1 MTDKRVGIITFHHS
15 YNCGS
20 MLQTF
25 ALQNV
30 IEQLGYK
37 AEIIDFSN
45 AGQKQLYSVTKP
57 NNSIKNILKNII
69 LFPYKARIKKNF
81 DSFEEF
87 KNTEFH
93 LSLESYSHMEQL
105 TDSRYFSVVT
115 GSDQVWNITI
125 EDGDDAYYL
134 PWVKKARKVAYA
146 PSFGAKNVMKYADN
160 PEKYKTYLSDFKAL
174 SIREENGKRWIKDLV
189 GKDVPVL
196 LDPTLL
202 LDASAYDR
210 IADKSLNLPDKYIFF
225 YSPSYQKDIVHLVE
239 CVSKKYHLPV
249 IAFNTKTFYVKGM
262 QRTGFKLPEIENPR
276 SYLTLIKKAT
286 LIMTTSF
293 HGTVFPTIFRKRV
306 WVIKNGGMFG
316 DDDRV
321 KTLINELGIEDRL
334 IPIEYK
340 EYFNYMKM
348 VDYSY
353 YDKELPILQ
362 NMAIQ
367 FLRDSLDTTNEE

>member
-1 MTDKRVGIITFHHS
+1 MRDKRVGIITFHHS

-20 MLQTF
+20 MLQAF
-25 ALQNV
+25 ALQSV
-30 IEQLGYK
+30 VEQLGYE

-45 AGQKQLYSVTKP
+45 AGQKQLYSVTQP
-57 NNSIKNILKNII
+57 NNTIKNILKNII

-174 SIREENGKRWIKDLV
+174 SIREVNGKRWIKDLV

-202 LDASAYDR
+202 LDASDYDR

-225 YSPSYQKDIVHLVE
+225 YSPSYQKNIVHLVE

-276 SYLTLIKKAT
+276 SYLTIIKKAT

-321 KTLINELGIEDRL
+321 KTLIKELGIEDRL

-367 FLRDSLDTTNEE
+367 FLKDSLDTTNEE

>member
-20 MLQTF
+20 MLQAF
-25 ALQNV
+25 ALQRV
-30 IEQLGYK
+30 IERLGYE

-45 AGQKQLYSVTKP
+45 AGQKQLYSVTQP
-57 NNSIKNILKNII
+57 NNSVKNILKNII
-69 LFPYKARIKKNF
+69 LFPYKDRIRKNF
-81 DSFEEF
+81 ESFEEF
-87 KNTEFH
+87 KNAEFH
-93 LSLESYSHMEQL
+93 LSPESYSRMEEL
-105 TDSRYFSVVT
+105 TDTRYFVVVT

-134 PWVKKARKVAYA
+134 PWVRNARKIAYA
-146 PSFGAKNVMKYADN
+146 PSFGAKNVMKYADD
-160 PEKYKTYLSDFKAL
+160 PEKYKTYLSDFDAL
-174 SIREENGKRWIKDLV
+174 SIREENGKKWLQDLV
-189 GKDVPVL
+189 EKDVPVL

-202 LDASAYDR
+202 LDADAYEQ
-210 IADKSLNLPDKYIFF
+210 IADQNLNLPDKYIFF
-225 YSPSYQKDIVHLVE
+225 YSPSYQKDIVHLVQ
-239 CVSKKYHLPV
+239 CVSNKYHLPV

-276 SYLTLIKKAT
+276 SYLTLIKNAT

-293 HGTVFPTIFRKRV
+293 HGTVFPTIFRKPV

-321 KTLINELGIEDRL
+321 KTLIKELGIEERL
-334 IPIEYK
+334 IPIEYR
-340 EYFNYMKM
+340 ESFNYMKM

-353 YDKELPILQ
+353 YEEELPILR
-362 NMAIQ
+362 NKAIQ
-367 FLRDSLDTTNEE
+367 YLKDSLDTTNEE

>member
-69 LFPYKARIKKNF
+69 LFPYKARIQKNF

-93 LSLESYSHMEQL
+93 LSPESYSRMEQL
-105 TDSRYFSVVT
+105 TDSRYFFVVT

-367 FLRDSLDTTNEE
+367 FLKDSLDTTNEE

>member
-1 MTDKRVGIITFHHS
+1 
-15 YNCGS
+15 

-69 LFPYKARIKKNF
+69 LFPYKARIQKNF

-93 LSLESYSHMEQL
+93 LSPESYSRMEQL
-105 TDSRYFSVVT
+105 TDSRYFFVVT

-367 FLRDSLDTTNEE
+367 FLKDSLDTTNEE

>member
-93 LSLESYSHMEQL
+93 LSPESYSRMEQL
-105 TDSRYFSVVT
+105 TDSRYFFVVT

-367 FLRDSLDTTNEE
+367 FLKDSLDTTNEE

>member
-93 LSLESYSHMEQL
+93 LSPESYSRMEQL
-105 TDSRYFSVVT
+105 TDSRYFFVVT

>member
-1 MTDKRVGIITFHHS
+1 MRDKRVGIITFHHS

-20 MLQTF
+20 MLQAF
-25 ALQNV
+25 ALQSV
-30 IEQLGYK
+30 VEQLGYE

-45 AGQKQLYSVTKP
+45 AGQKQLYSVTQP
-57 NNSIKNILKNII
+57 NNTIKNILKNII

-174 SIREENGKRWIKDLV
+174 SIREVNGKRWIKDLV

-202 LDASAYDR
+202 LDASDYDR

-225 YSPSYQKDIVHLVE
+225 YSPSYQKNIVHLVE

-321 KTLINELGIEDRL
+321 KTLIKELGIEDRL

-367 FLRDSLDTTNEE
+367 FLKDSLDTTNEE

>member
-25 ALQNV
+25 ALQSV

-57 NNSIKNILKNII
+57 NNSIINILKNII

-93 LSLESYSHMEQL
+93 LSPESYSRMEQL
-105 TDSRYFSVVT
+105 TDSRYFFVVT

-367 FLRDSLDTTNEE
+367 FLKDSLDTTNEE

>member
-20 MLQTF
+20 MLQAF
-25 ALQNV
+25 ALQSV
-30 IEQLGYK
+30 IEQLGYE
-37 AEIIDFSN
+37 AEIIDFLN
-45 AGQKQLYSVTKP
+45 AGQKQLYSVTQP

-93 LSLESYSHMEQL
+93 LSPESYSRMKQL

-262 QRTGFKLPEIENPR
+262 QRTGFKLPESENPR
-276 SYLTLIKKAT
+276 SYLTLIKNAT

-293 HGTVFPTIFRKRV
+293 HGTVFSTIFRKRV

-321 KTLINELGIEDRL
+321 KTLIKELGIEDRL

-353 YDKELPILQ
+353 YNKELPILQ

-367 FLRDSLDTTNEE
+367 YLKDSLDTTNEE

>member
-25 ALQNV
+25 ALQSV

-93 LSLESYSHMEQL
+93 LSPESYSRMEQL
-105 TDSRYFSVVT
+105 TDSRYFFVVT

-160 PEKYKTYLSDFKAL
+160 PEKYKMYLSDFKAL

-202 LDASAYDR
+202 LDSSAYDR

-367 FLRDSLDTTNEE
+367 FLKDSLDTTNEE